1 MQRIAQRASFALSL
15 LILACSSSEAP
26 QIHPSVAFLAGNAQ
40 SDTVGKT
47 VQLGVKLSDAASGAP
62 LSGRILNWSVVV
74 GGGTLFV
81 AVTQT
86 GSDGVAHNS
95 FTLGTVPGPQQAA
108 ASYSDPETGVPIA
121 DTAIVS
127 ALPGPAEALWM
138 APESNGSTWTTL
150 HSGEHQLIVHFGFW
164 DQYSNPT
171 TACANQTVTWVVSD
185 TNGFLGDF
193 SGTGFANDTVQL
205 LPVVEQDSL
214 TWRQE
219 FAITGPGQSWM
230 KFTPGSPCKH
240 NVEYLIV
247 SYVP

>member
-1 MQRIAQRASFALSL
+1 M
-15 LILACSSSEAP
+15 
-26 QIHPSVAFLAGNAQ
+26 
-40 SDTVGKT
+40 GKT

-62 LSGRILNWSVVV
+62 LAGRILNWSVVT

-81 AVTQT
+81 AVSQT

-95 FTLGTVPGPQQAA
+95 FTLSTVAGPQRAA
-108 ASYSDPETGVPIA
+108 ASYSDPETGAPIA

-127 ALPGPAEALWM
+127 ALPGLAEILWM
-138 APESNGSTWTTL
+138 APETSGSAWTTL

-164 DQYSNPT
+164 DQYTNPT

-185 TNGFLGDF
+185 TNGFLGD
-193 SGTGFANDTVQL
+193 STGTGFASDTVQL
-205 LPVVEQDSL
+205 LPVVAQDSL

-240 NVEYLIV
+240 NVEYLVV
-247 SYVP
+247 SYLP